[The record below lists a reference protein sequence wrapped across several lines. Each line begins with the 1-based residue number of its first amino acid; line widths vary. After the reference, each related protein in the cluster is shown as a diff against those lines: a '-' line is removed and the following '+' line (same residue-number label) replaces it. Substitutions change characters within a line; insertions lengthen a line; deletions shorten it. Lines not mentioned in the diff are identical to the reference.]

1 MKAVQKAKG
10 LVTISFQSLLDHK
23 LRSGLST
30 LGIICGVMA
39 VLTMISIGE
48 GAKHDLL
55 LQIEQLG
62 TKNIYLKPRVLSEEQ
77 QNQAGA
83 NLSAGLTPA
92 DAIRIRNGYARI
104 KDIAL
109 LNEVKATVLDTQSS
123 AAPQVIAVSDNYGE
137 ILGLGMAQGRFISA
151 VDGDLKQPVC
161 VLGASLA
168 AQLGSRANIGSRIRI
183 EDQLFKVVG
192 KLKNFE
198 RKANA
203 GKKAAISVRN
213 YNDTI
218 MIPFGLGALVSP
230 SEKIMAPLARHT
242 PRVSEIIVQVRDSD
256 LVVPAAKR
264 IQRIVCLSHNGVL
277 DFQVIVPRELLRQA
291 RQTQKTFNLIL
302 GAIAGISLLVGGIGI
317 MNIMLASVYE
327 RTREIGIRRAVGATR
342 TDIVWHFLTESIL
355 LTSVGGVAGVFMGI
369 ITAAA
374 VSRLGQWQTLIT
386 AWAILLPVLM
396 AVLVGVFFGIYPA
409 VQASKM
415 DPIKALRHE

>member
-1 MKAVQKAKG
+1 MKAAQKAKG
-10 LVTISFQSLLDHK
+10 LVCISFQSLLDHK

-39 VLTMISIGE
+39 VLTMISIAE
-48 GAKHDLL
+48 GAKQDLL

-62 TKNIYLKPRVLSEEQ
+62 TKNIYLKPRVLTEQ
-77 QNQAGA
+77 QKDQAGA

-92 DAIRIRNGYARI
+92 DAIRIRNGHGHV

-109 LNEVKATVLDTQSS
+109 LNEVKATVLDTQSG
-123 AAPQVIAVSDNYGE
+123 AAPQVIAVSANYGE
-137 ILGLGMAQGRFISA
+137 ILGLGLARGRFVSA
-151 VDGDLKQPVC
+151 VDVDLKQPVC

-168 AQLGSRANIGSRIRI
+168 AQLGSRAAIGARIRI

-192 KLKNFE
+192 TLKNVE
-198 RKANA
+198 RKANT

-218 MIPFGLGALVSP
+218 MIPFGLGVLVSP
-230 SEKIMAPLARHT
+230 SEKTMAPLAPH
-242 PRVSEIIVQVRDSD
+242 PPGVSEIIVQVRDSG
-256 LVVPAAKR
+256 LVVSAAKR
-264 IQRIVCLSHNGVL
+264 IRRIVRIAHNGVL

-291 RQTQKTFNLIL
+291 RKTQRTFNLIL

-355 LTSVGGVAGVFMGI
+355 LTAVGGVAGVFMGI

-386 AWAILLPVLM
+386 ARAILLPVLM

-409 VQASKM
+409 VQASRM